1 MVKIEVKDSG
11 DYYTCDFFGEETCPG
26 ELLGALDSIL
36 EYFEKE
42 EDLGPFQ
49 VFELYL
55 KFKEKNMKINTKKE
69 RRENGR
75 TNN

>member
-1 MVKIEVKDSG
+1 MLRIEVKDSG

-26 ELLGALDSIL
+26 ELLGAFDSIL

-42 EDLGPFQ
+42 EDLSPFQ

-55 KFKEKNMKINTKKE
+55 KFKEENTKKE